1 MRKGAAELV
10 AGHAPG
16 TPEWHALRSTGIGG
30 SDIAAVLGL
39 SPWDSAFSL
48 WHRKNGGADDKP
60 ASREMSWGNRHEDT
74 IAGWYR
80 DTHPGTRVARTGTW
94 RSTVRPWQLANPDR
108 LLSGRRVLEIKTDRS
123 GDAWGT
129 PGTDEVPV
137 YYRAQVLWYLD
148 TLGWN
153 EAEVAVLIG
162 LSDARIYNVRWNAEE
177 AAVMRDAAE
186 QFWQSLK
193 DGVPPPLDGHDA
205 TYRTVRALRP
215 HIDELTVELPADL
228 AAWYLRAIT
237 YEKQAAER
245 KQHAAAEVLSHMGTA
260 RRAVC
265 NGQNIAIRVP
275 GIRGG
280 APSLRPSP
288 LPRNASKIGQV
299 A

>member
-10 AGHAPG
+10 AGHTPG
-16 TPEWHALRSTGIGG
+16 TPEWHALRATGIGG

-48 WHRKNGGADDKP
+48 WHRKNGGADKP
-60 ASREMSWGNRHEDT
+60 ASPEMSWGNRHEDT

-80 DTHPGTRVARTGTW
+80 DNHPGIRVARTGTW

-123 GDAWGT
+123 GDAWGK
-129 PGTDEVPV
+129 PGTDEVPI

-148 TLGWN
+148 TLGWE

-162 LSDARIYNVRWNAEE
+162 LSDARIYNVRWNADE
-177 AAVMRDAAE
+177 VTVLRDAAE

-205 TYRTVRALRP
+205 TYRTVRALNP
-215 HIDELTVELPADL
+215 DVADVTIELPEYLVELYRWAVVNDKL
-228 AAWYLRAIT
+228 AT
-237 YEKQAAER
+237 ER
-245 KQHAAAEVLSHMGTA
+245 KQHAVAEVLAFMGNA
-260 RRAVC
+260 RRAVH

-275 GIRGG
+275 GVRGG

-288 LPRNASKIGQV
+288 LPRNANKIGQV

>member
-1 MRKGAAELV
+1 LRNGTAELI
-10 AGHAPG
+10 AGHIPG

-48 WHRKNGGADDKP
+48 WHRKNGGVGDKP
-60 ASREMSWGNRHEDT
+60 TSPEMSWGQRHEDT

-80 DTHPGTRVARTGTW
+80 DTHPGVRVARTGTW

-123 GDAWGT
+123 GDAWGKE
-129 PGTDEVPV
+129 GTDEVPV

-148 TLGWN
+148 TLGWQ
-153 EAEVAVLIG
+153 EADVAVLIG
-162 LSDARIYNVRWNAEE
+162 LSDARVYTVRWNTEE
-177 AAVMRDAAE
+177 SAVLRDAAE
-186 QFWQSLK
+186 AFWQSLK

-205 TYRTVRALRP
+205 TYRTVRALNP
-215 HIDELTVELPADL
+215 DVEDLTVEIPVFCAEFYRKSIADEKY
-228 AAWYLRAIT
+228 AAD
-237 YEKQAAER
+237 R
-245 KQHAAAEVLSHMGTA
+245 KRYAVAKVLEHMGNA

-265 NGQNIAIRVP
+265 DGQNIAIRVP
-275 GIRGG
+275 GVRGG
-280 APSLRPSP
+280 APSLRSSP
-288 LPRNASKIGQV
+288 LPRNTSKIGQV